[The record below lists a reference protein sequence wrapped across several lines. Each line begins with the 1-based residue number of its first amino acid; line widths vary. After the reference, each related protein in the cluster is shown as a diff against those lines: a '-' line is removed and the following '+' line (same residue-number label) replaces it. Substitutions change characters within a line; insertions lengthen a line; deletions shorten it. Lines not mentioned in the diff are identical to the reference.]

1 MRPAPLA
8 PRVHFFVCA
17 NRRPPGDPLGAG
29 CGDAG
34 DAVFAVMKSE
44 VARRG
49 AYRAAWVTRTHCLGI
64 CPPTGCTVAIY
75 GAPAAGDGGTPARI
89 LSEVTTADAPAL
101 FASSYDAAIQGE
113 AR

>member
-17 NRRPPGDPLGAG
+17 NRRTPGDPLGAG

-49 AYRAAWVTRTHCLGI
+49 AYRAAWVTRTNCLGI
-64 CPPTGCTVAIY
+64 CPPAGCTVAVY
-75 GAPAAGDGGTPARI
+75 GATAAEARI
-89 LSEVTTADAPAL
+89 LSEVTGADAAAL
-101 FASSYDAAIQGE
+101 FASSYDAATAGG